1 VRAAGDLVEAPMP
14 REMTVGYIG
23 HGTKR
28 DEMSSGHRPPRG
40 YDHKAMHKFLVIF
53 TALQFV
59 VGTAMAQPTSESAA
73 SKDNILSLDQKLRI
87 AEIIT
92 KRSPALAGANFHVA
106 IEGIVPKEIDLQSL
120 PSNAED
126 VAPELRGF
134 GYIVVEELIAIVEK
148 PTRKIVVVFPRWGEQ
163 QNK

>member
-1 VRAAGDLVEAPMP
+1 M
-14 REMTVGYIG
+14 
-23 HGTKR
+23 
-28 DEMSSGHRPPRG
+28 HRL
-40 YDHKAMHKFLVIF
+40 LVIL
-53 TALQFV
+53 TTLQLA
-59 VGTAMAQPTSESAA
+59 VGTAVAQPTSESAA
-73 SKDNILSLDQKLRI
+73 SKDDLLSLDQKIRI

-92 KRSPALAGANFHVA
+92 KRTPALAGANLHVA
-106 IEGIVPKEIDLQSL
+106 IDGVVPAEIQLQSL
-120 PSNAED
+120 PFNAEE

>member
-1 VRAAGDLVEAPMP
+1 ML
-14 REMTVGYIG
+14 TVGYIG

-28 DEMSSGHRPPRG
+28 GEMSSGRQAHRCT
-40 YDHKAMHKFLVIF
+40 DSKAMHRFLVIF
-53 TALQFV
+53 TTLQFV
-59 VGTAMAQPTSESAA
+59 VGTVMAQPTSESAA

-92 KRSPALAGANFHVA
+92 KRTPALAGGNFHVA
-106 IEGIVPKEIDLQSL
+106 IDGIVPKEIDLQSL
-120 PSNAED
+120 PLNAED

>member
-1 VRAAGDLVEAPMP
+1 MLTVRHF
-14 REMTVGYIG
+14 G
-23 HGTKR
+23 HGTNR
-28 DEMSSGHRPPRG
+28 GDVSSDRKALKTLDR
-40 YDHKAMHKFLVIF
+40 KAMRRFLVVL
-53 TALQFV
+53 TTLQFV
-59 VGTAMAQPTSESAA
+59 VGMAMAQPTSESAA

-92 KRSPALAGANFHVA
+92 TRTPPLAEVNFPVA

-120 PSNAED
+120 PANAEE
-126 VAPELRGF
+126 VAPKLRGF

-148 PTRKIVVVFPRWGEQ
+148 PTRRIVVVFPRWRGQ